1 MTAQEI
7 SIVPANEDDVP
18 VMLSFIRKLAEFEK
32 LTEQMRASKQS
43 LRRHLF
49 GPRPAA
55 EVLMA
60 HLAGQPVGFALFFQS
75 FSTFLAAPG
84 IWLEDLFVLP
94 EHRRKGAGRALLRR
108 VAAIAVQ
115 RNCGRLEWSVL
126 DWNELAIG
134 FYKKIGAVAM
144 SDWKLQRLT
153 GDALARLADNAIS

>member
-1 MTAQEI
+1 MVPEKL
-7 SIVPANEDDVP
+7 SIDPAATTDVPAI
-18 VMLSFIRKLAEFEK
+18 LSFIRKLAEYEH
-32 LTEQMRASKQS
+32 LSQQVVATEES

-55 EVLMA
+55 EVLLA

-94 EHRRKGAGRALLRR
+94 EHRREGAGRALLRR

-126 DWNELAIG
+126 DWNEPAIG
-134 FYKKIGAVAM
+134 FYQKIGAVAM